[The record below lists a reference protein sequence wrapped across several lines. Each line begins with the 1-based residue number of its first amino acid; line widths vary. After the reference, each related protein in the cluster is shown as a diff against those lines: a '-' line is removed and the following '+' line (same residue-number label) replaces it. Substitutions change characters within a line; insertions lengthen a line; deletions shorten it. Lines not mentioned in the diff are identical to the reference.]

1 LEMLKIQAVNQE
13 VNVKLIEIVPLLQPV
28 VKEDV
33 LILALVNVDPELFVK
48 WLPIKPFALVPPEP
62 VVIQDLNADN
72 WNVSKIQNV
81 PLEDLAFKVNAWML
95 VLLLEYVVPMPF
107 VQF

>member
-1 LEMLKIQAVNQE
+1 MCIFVNIIT
-13 VNVKLIEIVPLLQPV
+13 NYLNFLY
-28 VKEDV
+28 
-33 LILALVNVDPELFVK
+33 
-48 WLPIKPFALVPPEP
+48 
-62 VVIQDLNADN
+62 LNADN

>member
-1 LEMLKIQAVNQE
+1 MCIFINIITNYFNFLY
-13 VNVKLIEIVPLLQPV
+13 
-28 VKEDV
+28 
-33 LILALVNVDPELFVK
+33 
-48 WLPIKPFALVPPEP
+48 
-62 VVIQDLNADN
+62 LNADN